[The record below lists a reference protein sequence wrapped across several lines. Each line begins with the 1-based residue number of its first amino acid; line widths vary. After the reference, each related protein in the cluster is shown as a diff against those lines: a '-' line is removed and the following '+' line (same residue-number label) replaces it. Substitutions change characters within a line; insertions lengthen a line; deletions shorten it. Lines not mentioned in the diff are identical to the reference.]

1 MKKSTLCA
9 LALALCVPFTAY
21 ADWTKTVT
29 DKKSFVEAWNSLEGA
44 GNRNTIICD
53 WEGVVNIGQVTV
65 PTGGKIVVTSNK
77 TEYDQMPQLQAGIN
91 GQAMQD
97 NNDLSLFFSN
107 ISLQYR
113 SGNTATSGQIFYWN
127 KVYCPIDSFVVKNCE
142 ITNIARSFYRSVPAK
157 DSIDTDND
165 GILDAEGDY
174 KDGSIINY
182 FEMSDCKVHK
192 NMITEGNNW
201 PLIYFGQ
208 TPKYVTIKDNV
219 FFDMPYCKY
228 LFQMSY
234 ITDPT
239 GLGINTDFIF
249 ENNIVAIGAGGATQ
263 PFQLLNPGNYL
274 GPQSKYFINNNV
286 LAVPTFESQY
296 VTVDS
301 TGTRKPKIL
310 SAAYGMV
317 IGKNNVI
324 DGYSDWT
331 AGNIK
336 DAETGE
342 HTWLYAD
349 TVGNY
354 TAADVNLT
362 WDETE
367 TFASPISGDYSILK
381 SNPMYTMGAE
391 YDKVTTMPT
400 GTVLPIGPAWAY
412 VDEFKVKAQINVAI
426 EGCPFV
432 TYTITPEKEIYYKGD
447 EITVTLDAHNS
458 YYRTLTS
465 FKGWEDGSTNLA
477 RTLTIAETVT
487 NLKATFEEVVDYI
500 SVFDFPGFSGNG
512 NLSSYEADMYYDN
525 NASYKAVLKV
535 ATWDSE
541 LQSYKD
547 SVMQTRAGKFA
558 EQEDATQRMNIVS
571 RRTPKD
577 DKLAGKLNYIYML
590 MSTKGFADIKV
601 SSYVGTDNCANTV
614 QTLEYSL
621 DSLTWTK
628 FAEVT
633 LEEYMK
639 WYELAGTLPADAND
653 QDSVYVRW
661 IGDATSDPIVHPI
674 TTWDAGDGFEYTGNI
689 LVTYG
694 RTAETQYPKYVW
706 FPSPLYTITP
716 GQVEEAVPGITLKF
730 GTEAETSKEWSVG
743 TCSENM
749 GGYEVGGYVKGN
761 NGNPK
766 PYGIDKVPTEGTFYT
781 FTTTEAGEL
790 TVFVSLNAN
799 KNFYF
804 YSSDGVA
811 FNDYDG
817 TYKVAEKYNGAM
829 PTVSL
834 EAGKSYYLYCSGS
847 KLGLYGFEYKTA
859 SGIENVTIAQPELD
873 INAPI
878 YDLTGRQ
885 VAHPTK
891 GVYLQNG
898 YKFIVK

>member
-9 LALALCVPFTAY
+9 FALALCVPFTAH
-21 ADWTKTVT
+21 ADWTKTAT
-29 DKKSFVEAWNSLEGA
+29 DKNSFIEAWNSLEGA

-53 WEGVVNIGQVTV
+53 WDGVVNIGQVDI
-65 PTGGKIVVTSNK
+65 PTGGKIIVTSNK

-91 GQAMQD
+91 GQTMSE

-127 KVYCPIDSFVVKNCE
+127 QVYCPIDSFVVKNCE
-142 ITNIARSFYRSVPAK
+142 ITNIARSFYRSVPSQ
-157 DSIDTDND
+157 DEN
-165 GILDAEGDY
+165 GQY
-174 KDGSIINY
+174 VDGSIINY

-239 GLGINTDFIF
+239 GLGINTEFIF

-263 PFQLLNPGNYL
+263 PFQLLNPGSYL
-274 GPQSKYFINNNV
+274 GPQSRYFINNNV
-286 LAVPTFESQY
+286 LAVPTFKSQY

-310 SAAYGMV
+310 SAAYGVV
-317 IGKNNVI
+317 IGRNNVI
-324 DGYSDWT
+324 DGYSNWS

-336 DAETGE
+336 DTETGE

-354 TAADVNLT
+354 TTADVALT
-362 WDETE
+362 WGETE

-391 YDKVTTMPT
+391 YDIATLQPT
-400 GTVLPIGPAWAY
+400 GNMLPIGPAWAY

-447 EITVTLDAHNS
+447 EITVTLNAHNS

-465 FKGWEDGSTNLA
+465 FKGWEDGSTDLA

-487 NLKATFEEVVDYI
+487 NLKATFEEVEDYI
-500 SVFDFPGFSGNG
+500 AVFDFPGFSGNG

-525 NASYKAVLKV
+525 NATYKAVLKV
-535 ATWDSE
+535 ATWDAE
-541 LQSYKD
+541 LQNYKD

-558 EQEDATQRMNIVS
+558 ELEDAAQRMNIVS
-571 RRTPKD
+571 RRTLKD

-601 SSYVGTDNCANTV
+601 SSYVGTDNCANSV

-633 LEEYMK
+633 LAEYMK

-661 IGDATSDPIVHPI
+661 IGDATSEPIVHPI
-674 TTWDAGDGFEYTGNI
+674 TTWDADDGFEYTGNI

-694 RTAETQYPKYVW
+694 RTTQIQYPANAW
-706 FPSPLYTITP
+706 FCTPLYEVTP
-716 GQVEEAVPGITLKF
+716 GMIEGKVPGITLKF
-730 GTEAETSKEWSVG
+730 GSETETAAWSVNAYSAVYG
-743 TCSENM
+743 DLEITNH
-749 GGYEVGGYVKGN
+749 VAGN
-761 NGNPK
+761 GGNPK
-766 PYGIDKVPTEGTFYT
+766 SNGSNPGASAAPTTGTYYE
-781 FTTTEAGEL
+781 FTTTQEGTLTAYVVLNSGKKLYFNDGAG
-790 TVFVSLNAN
+790 TVLGGYNDYVSDEKYYGPLEPVKLEAN
-799 KNFYF
+799 K
-804 YSSDGVA
+804 
-811 FNDYDG
+811 
-817 TYKVAEKYNGAM
+817 T
-829 PTVSL
+829 
-834 EAGKSYYLYCSGS
+834 YYLYCAGS
-847 KLGLYGFEYKTA
+847 KLGLMGFVYETEGN
-859 SGIENVTIAQPELD
+859 GIENVPIAQPELNL
-873 INAPI
+873 NAPI

-885 VAHPTK
+885 VANPTK
-891 GVYLQNG
+891 GIYLQNG